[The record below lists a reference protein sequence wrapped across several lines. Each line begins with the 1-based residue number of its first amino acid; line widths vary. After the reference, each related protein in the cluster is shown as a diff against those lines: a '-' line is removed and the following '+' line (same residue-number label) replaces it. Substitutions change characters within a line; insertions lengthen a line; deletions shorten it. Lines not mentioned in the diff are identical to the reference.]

1 MSLKSSIKYS
11 ETEITE
17 ILLKNTL
24 TMIEERKLL
33 KKKDHA
39 KNLKNLLNQI
49 KDDMLFSLTD
59 GKEKIGIRIVK
70 YKVTSITKVEGI
82 DTFLNDKS
90 YTQRIVIFKDM
101 NQKTFKQLILYPN
114 TQPFWEHELLINI
127 IDHNYVPEHYILS
140 EDERLEFIKSYQI
153 TRDTLPKL
161 EIYDPISRYY
171 NMKTGDVVKIT
182 RNNALSGKEFYY
194 RVVIPNPVQD
204 LFS

>member
-11 ETEITE
+11 ENEITE

-24 TMIEERKLL
+24 TMIEERGLV

-49 KDDMLFSLTD
+49 KDDMLFSLID
-59 GKEKIGIRIVK
+59 SKEKIGIRIVK

-101 NQKTFKQLILYPN
+101 NQKTFKQLLY
-114 TQPFWEHELLINI
+114 
-127 IDHNYVPEHYILS
+127 
-140 EDERLEFIKSYQI
+140 
-153 TRDTLPKL
+153 
-161 EIYDPISRYY
+161 
-171 NMKTGDVVKIT
+171 
-182 RNNALSGKEFYY
+182 
-194 RVVIPNPVQD
+194 
-204 LFS
+204 

>member
-11 ETEITE
+11 ENEITE

-24 TMIEERKLL
+24 TMIEERGLV
-33 KKKDHA
+33 KKKDHT

-49 KDDMLFSLTD
+49 KDDMLFSLID
-59 GKEKIGIRIVK
+59 SKEKIGIRIVK

-114 TQPFWEHELLINI
+114 TQPFWEHELLMNI
-127 IDHNYVPEHYILS
+127 IEHNYVPLHYVLS
-140 EDERLEFIKSYQI
+140 EDEKVEFIKSYQI

-161 EIYDPISRYY
+161 ELYDPISRYY
-171 NMKTGDVVKIT
+171 NMKVGDIVKIT
-182 RNNALSGKEFYY
+182 RNNALSGKEIYY

>member
-11 ETEITE
+11 ENEITE

-24 TMIEERKLL
+24 TMIEERGLV
-33 KKKDHA
+33 KKKDHT

-49 KDDMLFSLTD
+49 KDDMLFSLID
-59 GKEKIGIRIVK
+59 AKEKIGIRIVK

-114 TQPFWEHELLINI
+114 TQPFWEHELLMNI
-127 IDHNYVPEHYILS
+127 IEHNYVPLHYVLS
-140 EDERLEFIKSYQI
+140 EDEKVEFIKSYQI

-161 EIYDPISRYY
+161 ELYDPISRYY
-171 NMKTGDVVKIT
+171 NMKVGDIVKIT
-182 RNNALSGKEFYY
+182 RNNALSGKEIYY